1 MVPYFADPQDDQQDD
16 DQNNGSFQAPGAG
29 PSSAPPQ
36 AAGAPQGPKPEKTGS
51 GFTNIDKYVQA
62 NKNQGFGGQVVGKV
76 QEDVNKGAKSMQD
89 AAGSFSAK
97 VNANQAYGK
106 EQVDQALANPGQADA
121 AKFQAGI
128 DQQYKGPKALA
139 ESQDDYNK
147 FTGDVNKAQTA
158 AGQLSNE
165 AGRFSLLDNYF
176 GRNNYGFGQKSLD
189 NALFQADPNAG
200 KQANAV
206 QKQANNL
213 QSLGAQMQQQL
224 QSQASQRAGEIEQ
237 ARNYQR
243 QQLGLDQ
250 NGQVI
255 SGRGE
260 FGRLQKQ
267 LADTLTSQNAQ
278 RQRQQADLQ
287 EALGKGSA
295 SGGYDLSDEQ
305 LQELGFDPGG
315 ASTYGLD
322 LASYIKN
329 NDSLGVDQ
337 VASDDQRARLG
348 ALNQLVG
355 QGYAQNMLGD
365 KREATKSYNFDRDR
379 FLADTGR
386 IDSGLSSQ
394 IASQLQANQDNI
406 NWLRAHQGVQSFE
419 TQSEAMRRAKDAA
432 AAGEEYKRLNAQ
444 LAALRGMRAY

>member
-1 MVPYFADPQDDQQDD
+1 MVPYFADPQDDEQDD
-16 DQNNGSFQAPGAG
+16 DHNGGFQAPGAG
-29 PSSAPPQ
+29 PSAPPQ
-36 AAGAPQGPKPEKTGS
+36 GAGAQGPKPEKTGS

-76 QEDVNKGAKSMQD
+76 QADVDKGAKSMQD
-89 AAGSFSAK
+89 AASSFSNK
-97 VNANQAYGK
+97 VNTNQVYGK
-106 EQVDQALANPGQADA
+106 EQVDQALNNPGQADA

-139 ESQDDYNK
+139 ESQDDYNR
-147 FTGDVNKAQTA
+147 FTGDANKAQTA

-213 QSLGAQMQQQL
+213 QSQGAQMQQQL

-243 QQLGLDQ
+243 QQLGFDQ

-255 SGRGE
+255 SGQGAYGE
-260 FGRLQKQ
+260 LQKQ

-278 RQRQQADLQ
+278 RQQQQTALQ
-287 EALGKGSA
+287 DALSKGDS
-295 SGGYDLSDEQ
+295 SGYDLSDEQ
-305 LQELGFDPGG
+305 LSALGIDPGT
-315 ASTYGLD
+315 STYGVNLSD
-322 LASYIKN
+322 YIKN
-329 NDSLGVDQ
+329 NDALGMDQ
-337 VASDDQRARLG
+337 VASDEQRARLG

-355 QGYAQNMLGD
+355 QGHAQNMLGD
-365 KREATKSYNFDRDR
+365 KQNATSAYSFDKNRFMTDVDAARSQAQQNIDQTKAQYDQAAKTITGGTLGVASYQSALDNIKS
-379 FLADTGR
+379 
-386 IDSGLSSQ
+386 LSSKYK
-394 IASQLQANQDNI
+394 SDQA
-406 NWLRAHQGVQSFE
+406 R
-419 TQSEAMRRAKDAA
+419 
-432 AAGEEYKRLNAQ
+432 
-444 LAALRGMRAY
+444 LAALAGMRAY